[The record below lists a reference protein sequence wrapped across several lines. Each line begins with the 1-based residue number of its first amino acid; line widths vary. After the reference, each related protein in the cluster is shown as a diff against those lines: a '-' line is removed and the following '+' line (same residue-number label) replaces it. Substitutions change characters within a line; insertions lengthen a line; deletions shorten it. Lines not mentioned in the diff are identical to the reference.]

1 MKLIQPFVGLVAS
14 VLATHLLPTF
24 AAPPPTFR
32 PDIRVDSNRDGV
44 ADISPNSLDIH
55 HKTTWTPT
63 RGAIFI
69 ANIGHTLTPSS
80 CPRPF
85 KSLLCSNG
93 YQDTALAPEYLAP
106 IRTVPLSGPLPD
118 GLTGEISVLGAA
130 KAYTSI
136 FYKDA
141 NGSWVLNTPDTVYIT
156 SQLQKGLE
164 LGIQGRNIVKDERL
178 WNGTTTV
185 RFSITD
191 PSTNTTLSDSAVL
204 KLAPILTHHH
214 LQKAV
219 RIFTLGG
226 NDTIP
231 DQALF
236 AENLSKQVKDAGIT
250 EPVHLFQ
257 HSDDPWAQDF
267 FEPGYTSFPGPG
279 GKPIV
284 LRTLIR
290 SAQPTRASGGQL
302 LGELAA
308 RDVGIIETSDGSRS
322 EVNSMGNLET
332 IPPYSHNGKSFP
344 AGRLLI
350 GDWADQ
356 KMAWGVIGMLKAQ
369 KVQDPLFIDTDWL
382 RAGHVDEIFQ
392 FLPDNSQTSNA
403 TKSGFRNWRLAV
415 ASPAY
420 ALSLLRKA
428 QEAGHGHAKLVSRDN
443 SFGAY
448 IPPYTISSF
457 LAKSEHVEINEAAW
471 KRIQANLQKLQD
483 ETGLKKEE
491 ITYLPVLYEN
501 DNSFNEGTFY
511 WNYNVTKFYGGD
523 FLSPIVKP
531 VVPGKLKVGPVLPCA
546 INGLLLS
553 DTSVVVPKQWGPLVG
568 GKDIFEEAVREEYKK
583 LGIKAGFL
591 DDWTTQHEGGGDV
604 HCGTN
609 SLREG
614 GKWWL

>member
-1 MKLIQPFVGLVAS
+1 M
-14 VLATHLLPTF
+14 
-24 AAPPPTFR
+24 
-32 PDIRVDSNRDGV
+32 
-44 ADISPNSLDIH
+44 
-55 HKTTWTPT
+55 
-63 RGAIFI
+63 
-69 ANIGHTLTPSS
+69 
-80 CPRPF
+80 
-85 KSLLCSNG
+85 
-93 YQDTALAPEYLAP
+93 
-106 IRTVPLSGPLPD
+106 
-118 GLTGEISVLGAA
+118 
-130 KAYTSI
+130 YTSI
-136 FYKDA
+136 FYKGT
-141 NGSWVLNTPDTVYIT
+141 NGSWVPNAPDTVYTT

-164 LGIQGRNIVKDERL
+164 LGIQGRDIVKDDRL
-178 WNGTTTV
+178 WNGTATV

-191 PSTNTTLSDSAVL
+191 PSTNTTLSDSTIL

-219 RIFTLGG
+219 KIFALGG

-231 DQALF
+231 DQVLF
-236 AENLSKQVKDAGIT
+236 VENIAKQVKDAGIT
-250 EPVHLFQ
+250 EPVHLFH

-302 LGELAA
+302 LNELAA

-322 EVNSMGNLET
+322 EINSMGNLET
-332 IPPYSHNGKSFP
+332 IPPYSHKGKSFP
-344 AGRLLI
+344 AGRIVI

-356 KMAWGVIGMLKAQ
+356 KMAWGVIGMLQAQ
-369 KVQDPLFIDTDWL
+369 KVQEPLFIDTDWL

-392 FLPDNSQTSNA
+392 FLPDNSQASKT
-403 TKSGFRNWRLAV
+403 TKDGFKNWKLAV
-415 ASPAY
+415 SSPDY
-420 ALSLLRKA
+420 ALTLLKNA
-428 QEAGHGHAKLVSRDN
+428 QKAGHGQVKLVSRGG

-448 IPPYTISSF
+448 IPSYTISSF
-457 LAKSEHVEINEAAW
+457 LASPEHVEINEAAG
-471 KRIQANLQKLQD
+471 KRIQANLQLLQN
-483 ETGLKKEE
+483 ETGLKDED
-491 ITYLPVLYEN
+491 IIFLPVLYEN
-501 DNSFNEGTFY
+501 SDSFGEGSFW

-523 FLSPIVKP
+523 WLSPTTKP
-531 VVPGKLKVGPVLPCA
+531 VAPGKLKVGPVLPCA

-553 DTSVVVPKQWGPLVG
+553 DTRVVVPKQWGPVID

-583 LGIKAGFL
+583 LGIQVGFV